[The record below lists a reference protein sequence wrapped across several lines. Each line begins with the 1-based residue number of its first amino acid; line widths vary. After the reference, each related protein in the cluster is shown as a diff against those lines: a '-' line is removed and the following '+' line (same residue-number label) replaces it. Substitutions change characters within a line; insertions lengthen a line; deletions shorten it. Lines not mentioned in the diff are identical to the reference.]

1 MTPAP
6 THHLKPPAPPSR
18 VAALARAHGVQPL
31 VAHLMHHAGITP
43 HDTLTPTLELAP
55 LPNLHAAAKRIAE
68 AIKAKQVI
76 LLHGDYDADGITGTA
91 ILQNGLADLGARVKT
106 HIPNRLTDGYGLNM
120 HSVPEL
126 ATGTDLLITI
136 DCGITAVEETRA
148 YQEQGVEV
156 IIADHHQPK
165 DQLPEA
171 LIVHPTAL
179 GVNDD
184 DPMDLT
190 GAGVAYHLLWAT
202 RLELGHEE
210 PPVDLAPLAAIGTI
224 ADVATHTRH
233 NRALIQEGLARIKTT
248 TNPGARALA
257 AELRGNIT
265 SSDIGFKVAP
275 RINAAG
281 RLGEADTALELLTTR
296 SEHRAGSLA
305 IYLGALNEHR
315 KTLQDAVTKA
325 ALAAA
330 NPAHPAIVLENP
342 EWHPGVIGIAAAKLV
357 ETLGRPAFL
366 SAGGKGSA
374 RAPAGTSALAHLE
387 HARDALIAHGGH
399 EAAAGYTL
407 DPARFQEF
415 QALIHEHARANP
427 AKAPAS
433 HIDLVLHPNDI
444 TEALLDE
451 LHVLEPHGPGN
462 PAPRFAIISTLHST
476 RVIGKDQAH
485 LQVRFAHE
493 GPASRGVAW
502 GKADL
507 HGALTPGQAA
517 LAIANLT
524 INEWNGER
532 NIEFTAQHLEPHHP
546 LDTTTAAASGPRVTR
561 ATDTPAQAV
570 AGHFITDEASSHQ
583 TSDTTVIAWLP
594 DDAHQAVTL
603 LARAHASSK
612 HVHYALDHQ
621 AITALEESAKR
632 LLTRDTLRRHMAS
645 LARTG
650 RAPQHANTERC
661 QQVLRELDLLDPRG
675 FLKREQRNPYASATL
690 VRDLTTRY
698 VIHFLIQA
706 YRYGTRQAFEQAANT
721 LLLDAH
727 AIAAAA

>member
-1 MTPAP
+1 MTPNR
-6 THHLKPPAPPSR
+6 TYQLRPPAPPSR
-18 VAALARAHGVQPL
+18 VAALAHAHGVQPL

-43 HDTLTPTLELAP
+43 RDTLTPQLELAP
-55 LPNLHAAAKRIAE
+55 LPNLQAAAKRLAAAVKARE
-68 AIKAKQVI
+68 AI
-76 LLHGDYDADGITGTA
+76 LLHGDYDADGITGAA
-91 ILQNGLADLGARVKT
+91 ILQNGLADLGARVRS
-106 HIPNRLTDGYGLNM
+106 HIPNRLTAGYGLNM
-120 HSVPEL
+120 QSVPAL
-126 ATGTDLLITI
+126 AEGTDLLITI
-136 DCGITAVEETRA
+136 DCGITAVEETKA

-156 IIADHHQPK
+156 IITDHHQPK
-165 DQLPEA
+165 DTLPQA

-179 GVNDD
+179 GMDQA

-210 PPVDLAPLAAIGTI
+210 PPLDLAPLAAIGTI

-233 NRALIQEGLARIKTT
+233 NRALIQEGLARLQSTS
-248 TNPGARALA
+248 NPGVRALA
-257 AELRGNIT
+257 TELRGNIT

-305 IYLGALNEHR
+305 TYLGALNEHR

-330 NPAHPAIVLENP
+330 NPAHPAIVLDNP

-357 ETLGRPAFL
+357 DALGKPTFL
-366 SAGGKGSA
+366 SAGGKGSV
-374 RAPAGTSALAHLE
+374 RVPTGTSALAHLE
-387 HARDALIAHGGH
+387 HARNALVAYGGH

-407 DPARFQEF
+407 DVSRFDEF

-427 AKAPAS
+427 AQAPAGL
-433 HIDLVLHPNDI
+433 IDLVLHPNDI
-444 TEALLDE
+444 TETLLDE
-451 LHVLEPHGPGN
+451 LHALEPHGPGN
-462 PAPRFAIISTLHST
+462 PAPSFAIISPLHST
-476 RVIGKDQAH
+476 RVIGKDKTH
-485 LQVRFAHE
+485 LQIRFAHD

-507 HGALTPGQAA
+507 HGALTPGQPA

-524 INEWNGER
+524 INEWNGQR
-532 NIEFTAQHLEPHHP
+532 NIEFTAQALAPHEPLP
-546 LDTTTAAASGPRVTR
+546 TTTTRGTGPRVSR
-561 ATDTPAQAV
+561 ATDDATIH
-570 AGHFITDEASSHQ
+570 GHTIRDEPSSLKA
-583 TSDTTVIAWLP
+583 SDTTIVAWLP
-594 DDAHQAVTL
+594 TDPHQVIAL
-603 LARAHASSK
+603 LARVHAASQ
-612 HVHYALDHQ
+612 HVQYALEPQ
-621 AITALEESAKR
+621 TLASLEESTKS
-632 LLTRDTLRRHMAS
+632 LLTRDTLRRHMAG

-650 RAPQHANTERC
+650 RAPQHPTSDRC

-675 FLKREQRNPYASATL
+675 LLKREQRNPYQSVTL
-690 VRDLTTRY
+690 VHDLTTRY
-698 VIHFLIQA
+698 VIHSLIQA
-706 YRYGTRQAFEQAANT
+706 YRYGTREAFEQAANT